1 VTDSDVVV
9 EHAGGSWSFRRP
21 ANRREIVMNP
31 IRTIRRLAVLLA
43 GLAATVLA
51 SIITASAAFAW
62 PDPPGGP
69 AGLYHFRPTT
79 PVVTRTVTHT
89 VVTGGMPGWQIT
101 LIAVAA
107 ALLAATVAVLADRAR
122 ASCRQAA
129 TAAA

>member
-1 VTDSDVVV
+1 
-9 EHAGGSWSFRRP
+9 
-21 ANRREIVMNP
+21 MNP

-79 PVVTRTVTHT
+79 PVMTRTVTHT
-89 VVTGGMPGWQIT
+89 VVAGGTPGWLIT
-101 LIAVAA
+101 LIAVGA
-107 ALLAATVAVLADRAR
+107 AVLA
-122 ASCRQAA
+122 AA
-129 TAAA
+129 IAVLVHRTSATRRHVTPSAT